1 MYSLATVKCRVL
13 TILHQTQP
21 FDIPETIR
29 TKEDAQQLFDSI
41 EAEWRSCTETLKV
54 ASAQYYNVLMHIQDA
69 ESKLDQVDR
78 RVGRL
83 RLVIKRCGFE
93 EVLRPVTRRP
103 ALEITQLQGMAQSP
117 SVGLVSLNSMSILFC
132 RSLQH

>member
-1 MYSLATVKCRVL
+1 MQQ
-13 TILHQTQP
+13 IQT
-21 FDIPETIR
+21 FDIPETIW
-29 TKEDAQQLFDSI
+29 TKEDAQHLFDNL
-41 EAEWRSCTETLKV
+41 EAERSSCTETLKV
-54 ASAQYYNVLMHIQDA
+54 ASAWYYNALVRVQDA
-69 ESKLDQVDR
+69 ERKLDKVDR

-93 EVLRPVTRRP
+93 EILRPVTQRP

-117 SVGLVSLNSMSILFC
+117 SVGLVTLNSISTLFC